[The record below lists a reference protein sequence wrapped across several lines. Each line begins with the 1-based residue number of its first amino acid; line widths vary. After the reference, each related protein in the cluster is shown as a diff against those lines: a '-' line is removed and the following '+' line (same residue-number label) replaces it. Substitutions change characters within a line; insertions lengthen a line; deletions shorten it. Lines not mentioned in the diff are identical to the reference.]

1 MSWGVFVV
9 IVTSL
14 VEPIVRP
21 NPAKNQMSFGAASV
35 ARVKNFEVFLLADST
50 LRTVIDSL
58 TPAEL
63 TVPAPAEWSRSA
75 DPTLRDIVAAHVRDE
90 AWVPDVLAGRTIQ
103 EVGDTWNGDLVGDD
117 PIAAYD
123 RAHDRATAAVGA
135 GFTSD
140 LIVHLSYGDY
150 PVDEYFEH
158 TLYYR
163 TFQAWSIA
171 HLVGRDITLPPE
183 LVDAVWDLVM
193 PQLDALRA
201 INVFP
206 PEVEV
211 DAAADKQTRLLGK
224 TGFLVD

>member
-1 MSWGVFVV
+1 
-9 IVTSL
+9 
-14 VEPIVRP
+14 
-21 NPAKNQMSFGAASV
+21 MSFAAATV
-35 ARVKNFEVFLLADST
+35 ARMKKPEVFLLSDST

-58 TPAEL
+58 TSTEL
-63 TVPAPAEWSRSA
+63 EMSAPAAWSRST

-90 AWVPDVLAGRTIQ
+90 AWVPDVLEGRTIE
-103 EVGDTWNGDLVGDD
+103 EVGDTWNGDLLGDD

-123 RAHDRATAAVGA
+123 RAHDRATAAVVA
-135 GFTSD
+135 GFPAD

-150 PVDEYFEH
+150 PVDEFFEH
-158 TLYYR
+158 SAYYR

-171 HLVGRDITLPPE
+171 HLVHRDIALPAA

-193 PQLDALRA
+193 PQLGSLRA

-211 DAAADKQTRLLGK
+211 DAGADKQTRLLGK
-224 TGFLVD
+224 TGFLFD